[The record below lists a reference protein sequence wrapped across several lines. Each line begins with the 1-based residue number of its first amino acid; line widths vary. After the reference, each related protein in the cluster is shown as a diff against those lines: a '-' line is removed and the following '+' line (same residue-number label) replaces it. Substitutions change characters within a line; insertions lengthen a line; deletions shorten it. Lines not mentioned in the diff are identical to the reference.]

1 MIRMLWEK
9 MMKWGWDYNRGLRT
23 FSSDDCD
30 LEDTQDRGVDLPD
43 PLEFKVQPAQGGTI
57 VEVTNW
63 DKTNEESI
71 VKLHI
76 IPDGENI
83 ADHVGKIVVMEML
96 RR

>member
-9 MMKWGWDYNRGLRT
+9 MMKWGWDYNRNLRT
-23 FSSDDCD
+23 SAIDDYD
-30 LEDTQDRGVDLPD
+30 EVEDNGISMPD

-57 VEVTNW
+57 VEVTSW
-63 DKTNEESI
+63 DKKNEESM

>member
-1 MIRMLWEK
+1 MLWEK
-9 MMKWGWDYNRGLRT
+9 MMKWGWDYNRDLRT
-23 FSSDDCD
+23 SSSNDYD
-30 LEDTQDRGVDLPD
+30 LEDTQDRTVGLTD
-43 PLEFKVQPAQGGTI
+43 PLEFKVQIAQGGTI
-57 VEVTNW
+57 VEVTSW
-63 DKTNEESI
+63 DSKNEESI

>member
-9 MMKWGWDYNRGLRT
+9 IMKWGWDYNRGLRT
-23 FSSDDCD
+23 SAIDDYD
-30 LEDTQDRGVDLPD
+30 EVEDNGISMPD
-43 PLEFKVQPAQGGTI
+43 PLEFKVQTAQGGTI
-57 VEVTNW
+57 VEVTSW
-63 DKTNEESI
+63 DKKNEESM

>member
-1 MIRMLWEK
+1 MTNWMRQKLRNFILK
-9 MMKWGWDYNRGLRT
+9 DALVTTGDDYDIDT
-23 FSSDDCD
+23 
-30 LEDTQDRGVDLPD
+30 EDNGISMPD
-43 PLEFKVQPAQGGTI
+43 PLEFKVQSAQGGTI
-57 VEVTNW
+57 IEVTSW
-63 DKTNEESI
+63 DKKNEESI